1 MFTVVI
7 TAVIVIGLATLLYL
21 GRGRVQGSGRRGLK
35 RRFGLEYARTVARHD
50 GDAKAAEQELGK
62 RVERHGSL
70 TERPLSPD
78 AREYCV
84 AQWAAAQEQFVA
96 SPQQAVTEARSRPSP
111 RRTRSFAG
119 LARDRGFP
127 DGEQFEDQISALSVH
142 HAHYVQGYR
151 SMHTAAREQSGA
163 TASKP
168 RTATNSPHAA
178 SNSSSAPASHRIRM
192 NPPRLSAALLAS
204 PRYRRTASTALGRGS
219 TARHQHVVVAARAHS
234 DRPATGRG

>member
-35 RRFGLEYARTVARHD
+35 RRFGLEYARTVAHHD

-78 AREYCV
+78 AREYYV

-96 SPQQAVTEARSRPSP
+96 SPQQAVTEADALI
-111 RRTRSFAG
+111 AG

-142 HAHYVQGYR
+142 HAHYAHYVQGYC

-178 SNSSSAPASHRIRM
+178 SNSSSAPASHSIRM